1 MSSELYLF
9 GMIAGVIA
17 VLAFVL
23 YVWDRRS
30 KGAAIEWMDA
40 GKLSLSA
47 GGVAA
52 GIAYA
57 MGGEDNPVIQ
67 TAVST
72 VQDMFVGKPEF

>member
-9 GMIAGVIA
+9 GMIAGVVA

-40 GKLSLSA
+40 GKLSISA

-52 GIAYA
+52 GVAYA
-57 MGGEDNPVIQ
+57 MGGEDSPVIQ
-67 TAVST
+67 SAVST
-72 VQDMFVGKPEF
+72 VQDIFVGKPEF

>member
-1 MSSELYLF
+1 MSSDLYLF
-9 GMIAGVIA
+9 GMIAGGVA

-30 KGAAIEWMDA
+30 KGAAIEWLDA
-40 GKLSLSA
+40 GKLSVSA

-57 MGGEDNPVIQ
+57 MGGDDNPVIHS
-67 TAVST
+67 AVTT

>member
-57 MGGEDNPVIQ
+57 MGGEDSPVIQ

>member
-9 GMIAGVIA
+9 GMIAGVVG

-30 KGAAIEWMDA
+30 KGATIEWLDA
-40 GKLSLSA
+40 GKLSISA

-57 MGGEDNPVIQ
+57 MGGDDNPVIHS
-67 TAVST
+67 AVTT

>member
-9 GMIAGVIA
+9 GMIAGVVA

-40 GKLSLSA
+40 GKLSISA

-52 GIAYA
+52 GVAYA
-57 MGGEDNPVIQ
+57 MGGEDSPVLQ

-72 VQDMFVGKPEF
+72 VQDIFVGKPEF